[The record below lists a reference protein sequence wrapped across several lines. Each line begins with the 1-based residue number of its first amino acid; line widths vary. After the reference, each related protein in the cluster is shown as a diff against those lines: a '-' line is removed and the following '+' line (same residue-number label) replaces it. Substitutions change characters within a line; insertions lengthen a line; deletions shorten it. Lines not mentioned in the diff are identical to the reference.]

1 MRKNMKRVLAGALA
15 IALAASAGTAA
26 PAGTA
31 QAAAKPKLSKT
42 KLTLA
47 AGKKATVTVKNV
59 KAKKVKKLTVKS
71 SKKAVASVKK
81 KGKAAF
87 TVTGKKAGKAAV
99 TASVKVG
106 KKTTKLKL
114 AVTVKK
120 AGADSGQ
127 TAAPSAAPSATAAP
141 SQAPAATQPA
151 AQNTQ
156 APGGTGTQ
164 PPQESSEPAATPLTN
179 YTEGFENGVGEWFAR
194 GNEGVKL
201 EAFEEANSGKYAAL
215 ISGREGEDG
224 EGHAWNGPAIDLSQ
238 SITPGG
244 KYRVSFWAK
253 VPEQDAENW
262 NKGKNKGIRLMVS
275 SAQYYS
281 KEDKEEDEAKGTG
294 DNLHCENYPRDTWYQ
309 IGIDEWTLIETEFT
323 VPEYFYEF
331 IFYVETTE
339 LYGKAMFL
347 IDDFKLERLS
357 APQPYDSTLT
367 SIREAYKDYIPTM
380 GVAVS
385 YDQLMNENTLGFVK
399 HHFNGIT
406 MGNEMKLDNMMSTG
420 KTLTAEE
427 AEAKGYVL
435 SDEYKA
441 CPDNKDAE
449 GNVIVPEIRFNK
461 VDQILQVA
469 KENGLKVRLHS
480 PFWHSQMP
488 QHFFTK
494 NYENPSDK
502 PTGPNNMPDRYTDK
516 ETMYTREEMYVRT
529 LISHIYDNGYGD
541 VVAAY
546 DVVNEYLHMTGN
558 FITADGKFRN
568 YWECIFGAK
577 DLESPY
583 VKKAFAVAHDEL
595 TKRGERENV
604 SLMYNDYDT
613 YGEVDDVITLINNI
627 NKKDDMNP
635 DGAKLCNGIGMQSH
649 LGVDSK
655 GDRPGAAAYEAA
667 IEAFNAAGFEIQITE
682 LDIASPN
689 VTEETPAD
697 AKADAWEKNAKA
709 YGTYME
715 AILKQKAAG
724 ANITSVTVWG
734 ITDASSW
741 IKDSAP
747 VLFGS
752 GVADKKPSYDA
763 FVNAALNFKK

>member
-1 MRKNMKRVLAGALA
+1 MRNNTKRVLAGALTF
-15 IALAASAGTAA
+15 ALAASAAGMAA
-26 PAGTA
+26 PAGAA

-42 KLTLA
+42 KLTLK
-47 AGKKATVTVKNV
+47 AGKKAAVTVKNV

-81 KGKAAF
+81 KGRTAF
-87 TVTGKKAGKAAV
+87 TVTGKKAGSAAI
-99 TASVKVG
+99 TASVKIG
-106 KKTTKLKL
+106 AKTTKLKL
-114 AVTVKK
+114 TVKVKK
-120 AGADSGQ
+120 AGTGSQ

-141 SQAPAATQPA
+141 SSAPSATAPAAQG
-151 AQNTQ
+151 TQ

-164 PPQESSEPAATPLTN
+164 APQETEEPQATPLTN
-179 YTEGFENGVGEWFAR
+179 YTEDFENGLGEWFAR

-201 EAFEEANSGKYAAL
+201 DALEEAHGGKYAAL
-215 ISGREGEDG
+215 IHGREGEDG
-224 EGHAWNGPAIDLSQ
+224 EGHSWNGPAIDLSK

-281 KEDKEEDEAKGTG
+281 KEDKEEGG

-309 IGIDEWTLIETEFT
+309 IGCDDWTLIETEFT

-357 APQPYDSTLT
+357 APEPYDSTLQ
-367 SIREAYKDYIPTM
+367 SIHEAYKDYIPTV

-385 YDQLMNENTLGFVK
+385 YDQLMNENTLGFVT

-406 MGNEMKLDNMMSTG
+406 MGNEMKLDNMMGTG

-435 SDEYKA
+435 SDAYKA
-441 CPDNKDAE
+441 CPDNKDAD
-449 GNVIVPEIRFNK
+449 GNVIVPEIRFGK
-461 VDQILQVA
+461 IDQILQTA
-469 KENGLKVRLHS
+469 KDKGLKVRLHS

-494 NYENPSDK
+494 NYDNPSDK
-502 PTGPNNMPDRYTDK
+502 PSNANDKKDRYTDK

-529 LISHIYDNGYGD
+529 LISHIYDNGYGET
-541 VVAAY
+541 VAAY
-546 DVVNEYLHMTGN
+546 DVVNEYLHMT
-558 FITADGKFRN
+558 FETADGKYRN
-568 YWECIFGAK
+568 YWECIFGAR

-595 TKRGERENV
+595 TKRGERANV
-604 SLMYNDYDT
+604 SLMYNDFDT
-613 YGEVDDVITLINNI
+613 YGEVDDVIALINNI

-635 DGAKLCNGIGMQSH
+635 DGAKICDGIGMQSH
-649 LGVDSK
+649 LGVD
-655 GDRPGAAAYEAA
+655 RPGAASYEAA
-667 IEAFNAAGFEIQITE
+667 IKAFDAAGFEIQITE
-682 LDIASPN
+682 LDIASGN
-689 VTEETPAD
+689 VTEETAAD
-697 AKADAWEKNAKA
+697 AKADIWEKNAKA
-709 YGTYME
+709 YATYMDV
-715 AILKQKAAG
+715 ILKQKAAG

-747 VLFGS
+747 VLFGA